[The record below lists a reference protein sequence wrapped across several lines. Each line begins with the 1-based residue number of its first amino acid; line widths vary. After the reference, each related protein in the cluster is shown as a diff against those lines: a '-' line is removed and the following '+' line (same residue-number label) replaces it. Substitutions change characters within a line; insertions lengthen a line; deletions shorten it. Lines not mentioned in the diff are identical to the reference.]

1 MDRSPRN
8 TRSGQDNEPLDVL
21 VIGGGQ
27 AGLVMGFHL
36 AQRGQRFKVVDAGA
50 DVGQTWRLR
59 WDSLKL
65 FTAAQYDN
73 LPGMAFPAPHDSY
86 PGKDDVADFLQTYA
100 TKFELPVALNTKV
113 TSLRQNEL
121 YEIETDQGQLQAH
134 NVVVATGPFQTPFI
148 PPIAEDIGPDV
159 SHIHSIDYRRPD
171 NIPSGRVLVVGAANT
186 GCQIALELSA
196 THQVELAAGQRLPTI
211 PQRPLGH
218 DIWWW
223 ATRVGLTS
231 ITVGSRLGRKLSTR
245 DQVIGGGVR
254 ELKREGVVV
263 RPRLVGVEGRSF
275 SFADATSSEYDA
287 VLWATGFRTDH
298 SWIDVPQIKD
308 RQGQIQHERGVTRAP
323 GLYVLGL
330 TWQHT
335 RTSALLG
342 WVTNDAEYLAEH
354 IVSRATSNGPVVGA
368 GLPLQMI
375 EGANDE

>member
-1 MDRSPRN
+1 MDRSPRMD
-8 TRSGQDNEPLDVL
+8 RAGRDNEPLDVL

-36 AQRGQRFKVVDAGA
+36 AQREQRFKIVDAGS

-73 LPGMAFPAPHDSY
+73 LPGMTFPAPHDSY
-86 PGKDDVADFLQTYA
+86 PGKDDVADFLQAYA

-113 TSLRQNEL
+113 TSLRHNEL
-121 YEIETDQGQLQAH
+121 YEIETDKGRMQAR
-134 NVVVATGPFQTPFI
+134 NVVVATGPFQVPFI
-148 PPIAEDIGPDV
+148 PPMARDIDADV
-159 SHIHSIDYRRPD
+159 FQIHSINYCRPD
-171 NIPSGRVLVVGAANT
+171 TIPSGRVLVVGAANT

-196 THQVELAAGQRLPTI
+196 THEVEISAGQHLPTI

-223 ATRVGLTS
+223 ATRVGLTRVTS
-231 ITVGSRLGRKLSTR
+231 GSRLGRKLSTR
-245 DQVIGGGVR
+245 DQVIGGGER
-254 ELKREGVVV
+254 ELKREGVMV
-263 RPRLVGVEGRSF
+263 RPRLVGVEGRSV
-275 SFADATSSEYDA
+275 SFGDGTSSVYDA

-298 SWIDVPQIKD
+298 SWIDIQQIKD
-308 RQGQIQHERGVTRAP
+308 KQGHIQHERGITSAP

-354 IVSRATSNGPVVGA
+354 IVSRATLTGSVAGVGA
-368 GLPLQMI
+368 
-375 EGANDE
+375 

>member
-1 MDRSPRN
+1 MDESPRIA
-8 TRSGQDNEPLDVL
+8 RSERDNEPLDVL

-36 AQRGQRFKVVDAGA
+36 SQRGQRFKIVDAGA
-50 DVGQTWRLR
+50 NVGQTWSLR

-86 PGKDDVADFLQTYA
+86 PGKDDVADFLQAYA

-113 TSLRQNEL
+113 TSLRHNEL
-121 YEIETDQGQLQAH
+121 YEIETDKGQIQAH
-134 NVVVATGPFQTPFI
+134 NVVLATGPFQVPFI
-148 PPIAEDIGPDV
+148 PPMAKDIDADV
-159 SHIHSIDYRRPD
+159 FQIHSIDYRRPD
-171 NIPSGRVLVVGAANT
+171 NIPSGKVLVVGAANT

-196 THQVELAAGQRLPTI
+196 SHEVEISAGQHLPTI
-211 PQRPLGH
+211 PQRPLGR

-223 ATRVGLTS
+223 ATRVGLTR
-231 ITVGSRLGRKLSTR
+231 ITFDSRLGKKLSTR

-263 RPRLVGVEGRSF
+263 RPRLVGVEGRSV
-275 SFADATSSEYDA
+275 SFADGTSSEYDA

-298 SWIDVPQIKD
+298 SWIDIQQIKD
-308 RQGQIQHERGVTRAP
+308 RQGNIQHERGVTGAP

-354 IVSRATSNGPVVGA
+354 IVSRTTLTGSEAGVGA
-368 GLPLQMI
+368 
-375 EGANDE
+375 

>member
-1 MDRSPRN
+1 MDRSSRMS
-8 TRSGQDNEPLDVL
+8 RSGRDNEPLDVL

-36 AQRGQRFKVVDAGA
+36 AQRGQRFEIVDAGA
-50 DVGQTWRLR
+50 NVGQTWRLR

-73 LPGMAFPAPHDSY
+73 LPGMKFPAPHDSY
-86 PGKDDVADFLQTYA
+86 PGKDDVADFLQAYA
-100 TKFELPVALNTKV
+100 AKFELPVALNTKV
-113 TSLRQNEL
+113 TSLRHNEL
-121 YEIETDQGQLQAH
+121 YEIETDQGQIQAH
-134 NVVVATGPFQTPFI
+134 NVVVATGPFQDPFI
-148 PPIAEDIGPDV
+148 PPMAKDLDADV
-159 SHIHSIDYRRPD
+159 FQIHSIDYRRPD
-171 NIPSGRVLVVGAANT
+171 NIPSGKVLVVGAANT

-196 THQVELAAGQRLPTI
+196 THEVEISAGQHLPTI
-211 PQRPLGH
+211 PQRPMGR

-223 ATRVGLTS
+223 ATRVGLTR
-231 ITVGSRLGRKLSTR
+231 ITLDSRLGKKLSTR

-263 RPRLVGVEGRSF
+263 KPRLVGVEGRPV
-275 SFADATSSEYDA
+275 SFADGTSSEYDA
-287 VLWATGFRTDH
+287 VLWATGFGIDH
-298 SWIDVPQIKD
+298 SWIDIQQIKN
-308 RQGQIQHERGVTRAP
+308 RQGHIQHERGVTEAP

-354 IVSRATSNGPVVGA
+354 IVSRTTLTGSEAGVGA
-368 GLPLQMI
+368 
-375 EGANDE
+375 

>member
-1 MDRSPRN
+1 MDRPSGM
-8 TRSGQDNEPLDVL
+8 TRSGRDNKPLDVL

-36 AQRGQRFKVVDAGA
+36 AQRGQRFEIVDAGA

-73 LPGMAFPAPHDSY
+73 LPGMEFPAPRDSY
-86 PGKDDVADFLQTYA
+86 PGKDDVADFLQAYA

-113 TSLRQNEL
+113 TSLRHDEL
-121 YEIETDQGQLQAH
+121 YEIETDQGEIQAH
-134 NVVVATGPFQTPFI
+134 NVVVATGPFQCPVT
-148 PPIAEDIGPDV
+148 PPIAKEMDADV
-159 SHIHSIDYRRPD
+159 FQIHSVDYQSPD
-171 NIPSGRVLVVGAANT
+171 SIPLGKVLVVGAANT
-186 GCQIALELSA
+186 GCQIALELSD
-196 THQVELAAGQRLPTI
+196 THEVEISAGQHLPTI
-211 PQRPLGH
+211 PQRPMGH

-223 ATRVGLTS
+223 ATRVGLTR
-231 ITVGSRLGRKLSTR
+231 ITFGSRLGRKLSTR
-245 DQVIGGGVR
+245 DQVIGGGER

-263 RPRLVGVEGRSF
+263 RPRLVGVEGRSV
-275 SFADATSSEYDA
+275 SFADGTSSEYDA

-298 SWIDVPQIKD
+298 SWIDIQQIKD
-308 RQGQIQHERGVTRAP
+308 KQGHIQHERGVTEAP

-354 IVSRATSNGPVVGA
+354 IVSRATLTGPVAGVGA
-368 GLPLQMI
+368 
-375 EGANDE
+375 